1 MKIEISNGE
10 FLDKL
15 SILEI
20 KSQRLNNEK
29 QLANVDKELRSLLL
43 IADDLLKACNEHYRK
58 LIEVNNELWTIEDK
72 IREFERDEDFG
83 QDFISTARLVYIK
96 NDERALIKREI
107 NKITGSN
114 FLEEKSYQPY

>member
-20 KSQRLNNEK
+20 KSQRLNNDK
-29 QLANVDKELRSLLL
+29 QLANVNKELSSLRLL
-43 IADDLLKACNEHYRK
+43 ADDLLKTCNVQYRK
-58 LIEVNNELWTIEDK
+58 LIEVNKELWTIEDK
-72 IREFERDEDFG
+72 IRIFERDKDFG
-83 QDFISTARLVYIK
+83 QDFISVARLVYIK
-96 NDERALIKREI
+96 NDERALIKMEI

-114 FLEEKSYQPY
+114 FLEEKSYQSY